1 MSILNTKAQ
10 GEESIGQ
17 AEVLTSAEMQKED
30 VQVEAWGDKQTKKKK
45 YTFRLLLQNIQQL
58 PLNARESKH
67 EDILNWMF
75 TDKADTAILTEVNTY
90 WPNVQ
95 KDVLHKARNIA
106 LPTTVTG
113 DLLQARCNT
122 EEWGR

>member
-45 YTFRLLLQNIQQL
+45 YT
-58 PLNARESKH
+58 
-67 EDILNWMF
+67 
-75 TDKADTAILTEVNTY
+75 V
-90 WPNVQ
+90 
-95 KDVLHKARNIA
+95 
-106 LPTTVTG
+106 
-113 DLLQARCNT
+113 
-122 EEWGR
+122 